1 AAMKLVLEASA
12 ALKPLPFVR
21 DAHVRVS
28 AINAVRVFVSSEGTR
43 LVHTKPY
50 RVVELHFWYLSPEG
64 HAFPQTRTWFVTDE
78 RELPDLAA
86 VKKEAVALHKRAT
99 ALAKAPVLR
108 AFSGPVLLGPKPAG
122 LLIHEAIGHR
132 LEGNRLLAE

>member
-1 AAMKLVLEASA
+1 MQLVLKASA

-21 DAHVRVS
+21 DAHVRMS

-64 HAFPQTRTWFVTDE
+64 IGFPQTKTWFVTDE
-78 RELPDLAA
+78 RELPDVAA
-86 VKKEAVALHKRAT
+86 GKAEAPSLKRRKVCCAVEAEMRTVSMRRKKGARAGEAGWIAWCSST
-99 ALAKAPVLR
+99 ASMPTPWPR
-108 AFSGPVLLGPKPAG
+108 RG
-122 LLIHEAIGHR
+122 
-132 LEGNRLLAE
+132 